1 MTRRYDD
8 PVDVRRSG
16 TGAAGAE
23 PGAPAQFVWR
33 GRLYVVREVLGHWV
47 EVRPWWRAGAA
58 RALLGTDTPG
68 FSDAL
73 EPSGALALAAPPV
86 THPAA
91 HPGSADRSP
100 DRSVD
105 EGEREVWRVEA
116 GAGRLHGTGVYD
128 LCLDP
133 VEGTWSLARALD

>member
-8 PVDVRRSG
+8 PVDVRRS
-16 TGAAGAE
+16 TVGAGPGAG
-23 PGAPAQFVWR
+23 PGAPAQFLWR

-58 RALLGTDTPG
+58 RALLGTDTP
-68 FSDAL
+68 DASQ
-73 EPSGALALAAPPV
+73 PSGALALAAPPLA
-86 THPAA
+86 PA
-91 HPGSADRSP
+91 HPGPSGRAP
-100 DRSVD
+100 DRTVD

-133 VEGTWSLARALD
+133 VDGTWSLARALD